1 MIYAKAPIIE
11 MGLQQNLMIGR
22 GPKQNESA
30 MDEGINSDRDPR
42 IEECRRGQRKK
53 IPSTVALD
61 WKLI

>member
-22 GPKQNESA
+22 GPKSA

-42 IEECRRGQRKK
+42 IEECRQGQRKK

-61 WKLI
+61 WK